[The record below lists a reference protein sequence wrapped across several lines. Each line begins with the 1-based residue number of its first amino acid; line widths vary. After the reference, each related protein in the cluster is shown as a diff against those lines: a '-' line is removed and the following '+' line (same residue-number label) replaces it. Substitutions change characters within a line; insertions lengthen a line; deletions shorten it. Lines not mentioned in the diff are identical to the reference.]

1 MAKKNNIIAGGLQ
14 GLLAPAAA
22 TVTPQDPGQQ
32 EQAPKR
38 VKREKGDYKT
48 VCYSIPPELAE
59 KIRYIAYW
67 DRKKLNAV
75 VVEAFTAYCEQWKP
89 ATGEKPKKF

>member
-22 TVTPQDPGQQ
+22 PVSPQEPTQQ

-38 VKREKGDYKT
+38 VKGDYKT

-75 VVEAFTAYCEQWKP
+75 VVEAFTAYCDQWKP
-89 ATGEKPKKF
+89 DGAKPKKF